1 MRVIPVSQYQGGML
15 LIWTR
20 LSGRPALKRAYW
32 SFFLWADGRWP
43 AHLRP
48 HLFLCRQLQGA
59 LLVSHWSLAVPHFN
73 SQPLTLPTSGRGGGS
88 KSAQS
93 CLWCLCVVTI
103 WHAGGYA
110 TSHWPSH
117 WWPLLVQS
125 LMRYCVSVL
134 KTTQYWENYTFN
146 ILTIYI
152 CNGVY
157 CSGVWETQR
166 RRCTVHRGS
175 GVTVQSVLANISA
188 G

>member
-1 MRVIPVSQYQGGML
+1 MRVITVSQYQGGML

-48 HLFLCRQLQGA
+48 HLFLCRQLQGG
-59 LLVSHWSLAVPHFN
+59 LLVSHWCLAVPHFN
-73 SQPLTLPTSGRGGGS
+73 SQPLTLPTSGSGT

-93 CLWCLCVVTI
+93 CLWCLCVVEKQ
-103 WHAGGYA
+103 GGARDNLTCRGWA

-117 WWPLLVQS
+117 WWPLLVQF

-146 ILTIYI
+146 ILTI
-152 CNGVY
+152 
-157 CSGVWETQR
+157 
-166 RRCTVHRGS
+166 
-175 GVTVQSVLANISA
+175 
-188 G
+188 

>member
-73 SQPLTLPTSGRGGGS
+73 SQPLTLPTSGRGSGS
-88 KSAQS
+88 KSRQS
-93 CLWCLCVVTI
+93 CLWCLCVVEKQ
-103 WHAGGYA
+103 GGA
-110 TSHWPSH
+110 RDNLTRRGLRDLSLTFSLVASSGAVSHE
-117 WWPLLVQS
+117 
-125 LMRYCVSVL
+125 VL
-134 KTTQYWENYTFN
+134 CICAKDYS
-146 ILTIYI
+146 IL
-152 CNGVY
+152 G
-157 CSGVWETQR
+157 EL
-166 RRCTVHRGS
+166 H
-175 GVTVQSVLANISA
+175 L
-188 G
+188 